1 MGLREGSEVW
11 LKFGQ
16 AENLALNVPH
26 CHMTLVPAL
35 GGEAVVDWQDMNS
48 GLYWYK
54 DIEITRLISP
64 TGPQQCYLCHHSP
77 QLGWECSEV
86 PSVNAVLYP
95 TGLVLLQFLRLGCC
109 HCSLTARGF
118 RVLAALLYQYEATL
132 WVPRRSQECPVQ
144 LSTWVGLICSMTCVV
159 PATWWVIQQPW
170 SYVANPLGVISFLWL
185 GDLGFA

>member
-16 AENLALNVPH
+16 AENLALNVPP
-26 CHMTLVPAL
+26 CHMSLVPAL

-64 TGPQQCYLCHHSP
+64 TGPQQCYLCHHSS

-86 PSVNAVLYP
+86 PSVNAVLYS
-95 TGLVLLQFLRLGCC
+95 TGLVLLQFLRIGCC
-109 HCSLTARGF
+109 HCSLNCQKLQSAGCPALSVWGDFMSSPRKP
-118 RVLAALLYQYEATL
+118 RVPSAAFYVGGTNMLCDMCRPCYLMGHSAALKL
-132 WVPRRSQECPVQ
+132 C
-144 LSTWVGLICSMTCVV
+144 G
-159 PATWWVIQQPW
+159 
-170 SYVANPLGVISFLWL
+170 
-185 GDLGFA
+185 